1 MIPSGEAPRNGHAGL
16 TTRPDTDR
24 LKSGCLLVITDIY
37 RICPYRSRA
46 QIEAWARIEAGGQ
59 EDKSLIEAGP
69 EQEFAVNRSRT
80 VIDTPL
86 DRHVCILSWL
96 VTCLEDAL
104 FRWIVELRSPSNRV
118 SC

>member
-1 MIPSGEAPRNGHAGL
+1 MLRWCTCTCAASGPTSSLCCRASAIA
-16 TTRPDTDR
+16 
-24 LKSGCLLVITDIY
+24 ITLCTY

-46 QIEAWARIEAGGQ
+46 QIEAGARIEAGGQ
-59 EDKSLIEAGP
+59 DKSLIEAGPRIEAGP

-104 FRWIVELRSPSNRV
+104 SDQMDSGTA
-118 SC
+118 